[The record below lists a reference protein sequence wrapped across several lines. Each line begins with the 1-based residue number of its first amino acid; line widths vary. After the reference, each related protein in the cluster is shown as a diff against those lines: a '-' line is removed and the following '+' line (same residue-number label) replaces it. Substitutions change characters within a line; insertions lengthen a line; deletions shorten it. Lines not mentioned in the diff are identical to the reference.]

1 MIFKHKFFFRLILFI
16 FFLTLTNCQL
26 KKTQKNHGII
36 FLKNRYDKLVVNKT
50 NSNDV
55 VKILGQPHTKS
66 ITDESDWI
74 YIERVLTKGKFYRMG
89 SNVIAKNNVV
99 VLTFNKYGILI
110 NKSFFDKKKLANL
123 KFSNDVTSNNL
134 SQRSFVQEFLE
145 SIRSKMYGNR

>member
-1 MIFKHKFFFRLILFI
+1 M
-16 FFLTLTNCQL
+16 
-26 KKTQKNHGII
+26 
-36 FLKNRYDKLVVNKT
+36 VNKT

>member
-16 FFLTLTNCQL
+16 LFLTLTNCQL

-36 FLKNRYDKLVVNKT
+36 FLENRYDKLVLNKT

-74 YIERVLTKGKFYRMG
+74 YIERVLTKGKFFRMG

-134 SQRSFVQEFLE
+134 SQKSFVQEFLE